1 MAGAQAASAVGLLL
15 MAAGLLQCLAVA
27 AATSHTVGGSTGWT
41 IPPNATFYPEWAAS
55 QTFAIGDTLVF
66 NFATGSHDVMEVAK
80 SDYES
85 CSTANPIGSTI
96 TTGPASVAITSAGE
110 HYYIC
115 GFSGHCDAGQ
125 KLSIT
130 VASSPSATSPPP
142 TSTGSDGPTPPVTP
156 GSDAAAS
163 LLPSGVKAT
172 VALLLLIS
180 LAFLP

>member
-1 MAGAQAASAVGLLL
+1 MATA
-15 MAAGLLQCLAVA
+15 LLQCLAVG
-27 AATSHTVGGSTGWT
+27 AATSHTVGGSSGWT
-41 IPPNATFYPEWAAS
+41 IPPNATLYPDWAAS
-55 QTFAIGDTLVF
+55 QTFAVGDTLVF
-66 NFATGSHDVMEVAK
+66 DFVTGTHDVMEVAK

-85 CSTANPIGSTI
+85 CSAANPIGSTI
-96 TTGPASVAITSAGE
+96 TTGPATVSITSTGE

-115 GFSGHCDAGQ
+115 GFTGHCAAGQ

-130 VASSPSATSPPP
+130 VASSSSTPSPPP
-142 TSTGSDGPTPPVTP
+142 TSTGSNGPMPSVTP